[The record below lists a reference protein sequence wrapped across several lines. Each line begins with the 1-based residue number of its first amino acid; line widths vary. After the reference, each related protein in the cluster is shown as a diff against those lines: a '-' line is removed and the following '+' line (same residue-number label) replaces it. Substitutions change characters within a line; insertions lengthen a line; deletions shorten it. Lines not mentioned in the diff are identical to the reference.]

1 MLGVREDDFFE
12 GESSVG
18 EEPWAR
24 ENLRTCETVVR
35 VTYSDT
41 DQMGMVY
48 YANYLIWFEI
58 GRTEFLRQY
67 GLTYK
72 LLEAQGMFL
81 PVARCVCEYKSP
93 AHYDDLIRIVTTI
106 AQMTRV
112 SITFSYKLVREGTGE
127 TIALGETKHAC
138 IGPDGKI
145 LKSGLSDLPFKA
157 PGTNG

>member
-1 MLGVREDDFFE
+1 MNGKRRAGDDLH
-12 GESSVG
+12 V
-18 EEPWAR
+18 
-24 ENLRTCETVVR
+24 CETIVR

-72 LLEAQGMFL
+72 SLEAQGVYL
-81 PVARCVCEYKSP
+81 PVTRCVCEYKSP
-93 AHYDDLIRIVTTI
+93 AKYDDLIRIVTTI
-106 AQMTRV
+106 VQMTRV
-112 SITFSYKLVREGTGE
+112 SVTFSYKLVREGSGE
-127 TIALGETKHAC
+127 VIALGETKHAC

-145 LKSGLSDLPFKA
+145 LKSGLSALPFRA
-157 PGTNG
+157 PGEHTQ

>member
-1 MLGVREDDFFE
+1 ME
-12 GESSVG
+12 GEISVG
-18 EEPWAR
+18 EGPRAS
-24 ENLRTCETVVR
+24 ENMRVCETTVR

-72 LLEAQGMFL
+72 SLEERDLFL
-81 PVARCVCEYKSP
+81 PVIRCVCEYKSP
-93 AHYDDLIRIVTTI
+93 AKYDDLIRIVTRI

-112 SITFSYKLVREGTGE
+112 SISFSYKLVHEGSGE
-127 TIALGETKHAC
+127 VIAQGETKHVC
-138 IGPDGKI
+138 IGRDGKI
-145 LKSGLSDLPFKA
+145 LKSGLSGLPFKA

>member
-1 MLGVREDDFFE
+1 LE
-12 GESSVG
+12 GEFNVS
-18 EEPWAR
+18 EKPRAR

-72 LLEAQGMFL
+72 SLETRGMFL
-81 PVARCVCEYKSP
+81 PVARCVCEYKLP
-93 AHYDDLIRIVTTI
+93 AKYDDLIRIVTTI
-106 AQMTRV
+106 AQMTRA
-112 SITFSYKLVREGTGE
+112 SITFSYKLLREGSGE
-127 TIALGETKHAC
+127 IIALGETKHVC
-138 IGPDGKI
+138 IGRDGKI
-145 LKSGLSDLPFKA
+145 LKSGLSGLPFKA
-157 PGTNG
+157 PGTNGQ